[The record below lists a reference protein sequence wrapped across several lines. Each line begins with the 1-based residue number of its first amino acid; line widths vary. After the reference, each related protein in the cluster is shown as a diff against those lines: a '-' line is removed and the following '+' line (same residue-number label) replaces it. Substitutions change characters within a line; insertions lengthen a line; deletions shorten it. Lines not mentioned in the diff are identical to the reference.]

1 MKIGI
6 ENLLQ
11 WAFTQELCENREG
24 SGAAIGSSNFTMIM
38 EIVRLGAV
46 IDRSRNIME
55 ASSAFVALE
64 PHEDALS
71 VIAAVQKL
79 AKHDFDIG
87 EGWNPFPEWQ
97 DEFGLI
103 AAAVRD
109 EVDALRA
116 RGENLNGRHV
126 AGLVFSCAVLGRGP
140 DWRAEQPSSV
150 YTKRGGKE
158 AWFIQK
164 TGKDAFGRAYS
175 FEANGYDAKRRR
187 PMRGSYRKMELT
199 QSLRGA
205 IIARLE
211 WQLWQDALCELH
223 QTLANHLVSHDLLPF
238 FPQRQPWVNFQRV
251 SENLVSA

>member
-6 ENLLQ
+6 ENLLH
-11 WAFTQELCENREG
+11 WAFTEQLCEKREG
-24 SGAAIGSSNFTMIM
+24 ASATIGSSNFTMIM

-64 PHEDALS
+64 PHEDALA

-97 DEFGLI
+97 DEHGLI
-103 AAAVRD
+103 AAAVRE
-109 EVDALRA
+109 EVEALRV

-140 DWRAEQPSSV
+140 DWRAEEPKAV
-150 YTKRGGKE
+150 CTKRGGKE
-158 AWFIQK
+158 AWFIRK
-164 TGKDAFGRAYS
+164 TGKDAFGRSYW
-175 FEANGYDAKRRR
+175 FEANGYDTKRKR
-187 PMRGSYRKMELT
+187 PIRGAYRKMELA
-199 QSLRGA
+199 QPIRGA

-211 WQLWQDALCELH
+211 WQLWQDALCDLH
-223 QTLANHLVSHDLLPF
+223 KTLANQLASHDLLPF
-238 FPQRQPWVNFQRV
+238 FPRRQPWANFQSE
-251 SENLVSA
+251 SENLISV